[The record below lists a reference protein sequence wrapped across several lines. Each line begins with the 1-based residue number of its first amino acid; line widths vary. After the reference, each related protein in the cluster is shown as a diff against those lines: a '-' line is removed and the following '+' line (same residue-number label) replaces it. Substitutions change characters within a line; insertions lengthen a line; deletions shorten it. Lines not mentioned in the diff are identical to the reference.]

1 MLHIDCNFYEKLN
14 KKSKSKEKIKSLSE
28 MLFIHVQQAGEASS
42 LFPFFAIE
50 FAAGEFFFSSIANL
64 HNPFIWPKSEIITRN
79 QGRSLGIEAELA
91 G

>member
-14 KKSKSKEKIKSLSE
+14 KKSKSKEKIKSPWE

-50 FAAGEFFFSSIANL
+50 FAEGEFFFSLPLQICTIL
-64 HNPFIWPKSEIITRN
+64 LFGRN
-79 QGRSLGIEAELA
+79 QRLLQGTKEDLWE
-91 G
+91 

>member
-14 KKSKSKEKIKSLSE
+14 KKSKSKEKIKSPWE

-50 FAAGEFFFSSIANL
+50 FAGGEFFFLFHCKFAQSFYLA
-64 HNPFIWPKSEIITRN
+64 EIRDYYKEPRKISGN
-79 QGRSLGIEAELA
+79 RS
-91 G
+91 